1 MLPQFFYLAVQERK
15 SFSRSGDDN
24 ACNRVHMSVSF
35 VKLETLHL
43 FCFEI
48 KKVSVLI
55 ECLLIA
61 FTGGE
66 TVETNVSVY
75 SEATQYVR
83 L

>member
-1 MLPQFFYLAVQERK
+1 
-15 SFSRSGDDN
+15 
-24 ACNRVHMSVSF
+24 MSVSF